1 MVDTLIKIEYIYIQ
15 MNTLHMKLPVI
26 ISEDLDKTTLLLF
39 FYNLKN
45 LKSYKEKAMY
55 LLLHLNLKKEDFYY
69 FTNEQLFHQ
78 LYKIWLNQ

>member
-1 MVDTLIKIEYIYIQ
+1 
-15 MNTLHMKLPVI
+15 MNTVPMKLPVI
-26 ISEDLDKTTLLLF
+26 KEELTYNIIISDNLDKTTLLLF
-39 FYNLKN
+39 FHNLKK

-55 LLLHLNLKKEDFYY
+55 LLLHLNLKKEDFDY